1 MRILMVQDVGDTSA
15 VLASRLGAR
24 GHSLVHG
31 SLEIDMPAMHGKD
44 DAVVL
49 NLELPNRRWLD
60 TLRQFRRVSQVPV
73 LVWAARG
80 DEYPGVRWLH
90 GGADDYVQKPAR
102 VQELVTRIE
111 TLRRVP
117 RAKESAPSSRVKT
130 MGASIDLETRTV
142 EVNGIRPDLTKTEFG
157 ILAVLAR
164 HVGRPVSRQQIVAE
178 VWSGRTRPNSRALD
192 AHMNNLRNKLVLPG
206 LIATLYGYG
215 YRLGVS

>member
-1 MRILMVQDVGDTSA
+1 MRILIVQDVGDISS
-15 VLASRLGAR
+15 VLASRLSAR
-24 GHSLVHG
+24 GHSLVQG
-31 SLEIDMPAMHGKD
+31 SLEIDSPVSHRKD

-49 NLELPNRRWLD
+49 NLELPNRHWLD
-60 TLRQFRRVSQVPV
+60 TLRRFRRVSQVPV

-90 GGADDYVQKPAR
+90 GGADDYVRKPAQ

-111 TLRRVP
+111 TLRRAP
-117 RAKESAPSSRVKT
+117 RVRESAPPSPVKT

-142 EVNGIRPDLTKTEFG
+142 EVNGIRPELTNTEFG

-164 HVGRPVSRQQIVAE
+164 HAGRPVSRQQIVAE
-178 VWSGRTRPNSRALD
+178 VWSGRVRPTSRALD
-192 AHMNNLRNKLVLPG
+192 AHMNNLRKKLVLPG

>member
-1 MRILMVQDVGDTSA
+1 MRILMVQDVGEISG
-15 VLASRLGAR
+15 VLASRLCAR

-31 SLEIDMPAMHGKD
+31 SLEIDTPAMRGKD

-90 GGADDYVQKPAR
+90 GGADDYVRKPAQ

-111 TLRRVP
+111 TLRRAPQVNG
-117 RAKESAPSSRVKT
+117 SAPSSRVRT
-130 MGASIDLETRTV
+130 MGASINLEARTV
-142 EVNGIRPDLTKTEFG
+142 EVNGVRPELTSTEFG

-164 HVGRPVSRQQIVAE
+164 HAGRPVSRQQIVSE
-178 VWSGRTRPNSRALD
+178 VWSGKIRPTSRALD
-192 AHMNNLRNKLVLPG
+192 AHMNNLRKKLALPG

-215 YRLGVS
+215 YRLGTS